1 MHQGAG
7 HLGLR
12 LSPIPPASQGR
23 HRGRESRPRTAASPP
38 ARAGTPVVHPRLSPA
53 HLGLLGGLPVLAA
66 LSLAGAP
73 ALAQGVEP
81 FSGVRALNTARNA
94 AVNLNGGLTKYRP
107 AACMFATD
115 IAGGDCLLQRDAE
128 GYLFRFQGGA
138 PGWQQLGLP
147 ATTETELLV
156 SRDGRS
162 VLRVIYNGKPR

>member
-1 MHQGAG
+1 MIA
-7 HLGLR
+7 
-12 LSPIPPASQGR
+12 PIPS
-23 HRGRESRPRTAASPP
+23 P
-38 ARAGTPVVHPRLSPA
+38 AR
-53 HLGLLGGLPVLAA
+53 LGLLASLPALAA

-73 ALAQGVEP
+73 ALGQEGVEP

-94 AVNLNGGLTKYRP
+94 AINLNGGLTKYRP

-115 IAGGDCLLQRDAE
+115 IAGGECLLQRDAE

-162 VLRVIYNGKPR
+162 VVRVIYNGKLR

>member
-1 MHQGAG
+1 M
-7 HLGLR
+7 
-12 LSPIPPASQGR
+12 I
-23 HRGRESRPRTAASPP
+23 ASPLSS
-38 ARAGTPVVHPRLSPA
+38 AR
-53 HLGLLGGLPVLAA
+53 LGLLASLPTLTA

-94 AVNLNGGLTKYRP
+94 AINLNGGLSKYRP

-115 IAGGDCLLQRDAE
+115 IAGGDCLLQRDTE

-162 VLRVIYNGKPR
+162 VVRVIYNGKPR